1 MAYSKGMGDT
11 LGDYANLRSVPALM
25 GIVFTMSSVYLFGG
39 IEGLTISW
47 GINYTLTTSHA
58 LWASIAVYVVAFAS
72 SETKQFASY
81 EDWEKFLIAAGPLI
95 MVGYEH
101 VQYVTDLIN
110 NSAPELQIVAF
121 VITFVGYGVA
131 IR

>member
-25 GIVFTMSSVYLFGG
+25 GIVFTMSSIYLFGG

-47 GINYTLTTSHA
+47 GIGYTLTTSHA
-58 LWASIAVYVVAFAS
+58 LWSSIAVYVVAFAS

-81 EDWEKFLIAAGPLI
+81 EDWEKILIAAGPLI

-121 VITFVGYGVA
+121 VISFVGYGVA